1 MKDKKSKSN
10 MYRRLDN
17 FFQKDSVSGYVFILP
32 WLLGFL
38 AFTLIPFATS
48 FYFSFT
54 KYDLFSSPEFVG
66 VDNYVR
72 MFTNDADFW
81 QAMKVTFLYA
91 FVSVPLRL
99 IFALFVAV
107 LLNRKTKIG
116 GLYRTLFYLPSIVG
130 GSVAVAVMWRML
142 FLKEGIVN
150 AILAEFGLPS
160 DISWLTNTD
169 TAIWTLILLA
179 VWQFGSSMLIFLAGL
194 KQIPEHY
201 YEAARVDGA
210 SKFVQF
216 FKITMPMLTP
226 VLFFNLVNQL
236 INGFIAFTQSV
247 IVTNGGDPL
256 KTTLFYAVY
265 LYKRSFEYYEM
276 GYGSALAWVLL
287 VIIAVFTAI
296 IFKSSSAWVY
306 YESKEQ

>member
-276 GYGSALAWVLL
+276 GYGSALTWVLL